1 MKQFNA
7 LLLLLAAVFFLIL
20 SFDTP
25 IKAQSTINIDSLLL
39 VHNQIP
45 DDTVK
50 VNVQDKIV
58 AYYLKEDVSNA
69 LEYIE
74 EMHALSDKIN
84 FKTGVAKST
93 FNKALYFE
101 TTKDLDAAT
110 RHMTDAI
117 EIYEAAKDIPG
128 QILARES
135 LVKIVRYLE
144 NGPGRA
150 ISQMNDNID
159 FYRKIGDSSRL
170 YNAYHRQAWQYVSK
184 NDLKL
189 AVQKG
194 LIATRYYESIN
205 DTVSLSNCYF
215 QMSAAECELKNN
227 ESAIEYAHKSL
238 RVAASNNKP
247 NFVGGVLNTLSIVYD
262 NMRNW
267 EMVDST
273 INEVYRICKEND
285 YIFLQKLA
293 LVNHGRSYEA
303 RGNYRKMMTL
313 ASEYMELEE
322 KSPNRNR
329 RSLAPLGMGTALLKN
344 NQPVNALPYLNKAL
358 DLALE
363 EQVKS
368 RIVLSYQNR
377 AEANAL
383 LNNHAAAFEDHKMY
397 KLWQDS
403 IYNETKSQQI
413 AEMHALFNL
422 EKKEQEILHQDT
434 EISLLNEREKVSTLQ
449 KWLLFSALILSGL
462 ALGFGYYGFRQRL
475 KRSLLEK
482 EKVTKELEYKKKEL
496 LTKVLQLSKKNEFL
510 YTLEQEVLQLKTSIG
525 SSVKKTTDRID
536 RMITNDTIDQ
546 EEWEQFSKEFSS
558 VHEGFIQKITK
569 QFGMFSQSEMR
580 LISLLKMNLTS
591 KEIANILRIS
601 DEGIKKA
608 RYRLRKKMGLTSGQ
622 DLQGIILAL

>member
-1 MKQFNA
+1 
-7 LLLLLAAVFFLIL
+7 
-20 SFDTP
+20 
-25 IKAQSTINIDSLLL
+25 
-39 VHNQIP
+39 
-45 DDTVK
+45 
-50 VNVQDKIV
+50 
-58 AYYLKEDVSNA
+58 
-69 LEYIE
+69 
-74 EMHALSDKIN
+74 
-84 FKTGVAKST
+84 
-93 FNKALYFE
+93 
-101 TTKDLDAAT
+101 
-110 RHMTDAI
+110 MTDAI
-117 EIYEAAKDIPG
+117 KIYETAADIPG
-128 QILARES
+128 QILAREK
-135 LVKIVRYLE
+135 LVSIVRYLE

-150 ISQMNDNID
+150 ISQMNDNND
-159 FYRKIGDSSRL
+159 FYMKIGDSSRL

-194 LIATRYYESIN
+194 LIAIRYYENIN
-205 DTVSLSNCYF
+205 DTIALSNCYF

-238 RVAASNNKP
+238 RVAAANNKP
-247 NFVGGVLNTLSIVYD
+247 NFVGGVLNTMSIVYD

-267 EMVDST
+267 VMVDST
-273 INEVYRICKEND
+273 INEVYRICKENE

-303 RGNYRKMMTL
+303 RGNYGKMMTL

-344 NQPVNALPYLNKAL
+344 NQPVNALPYLNEAL
-358 DLALE
+358 ELALKE
-363 EQVKS
+363 KVKS

-377 AEANAL
+377 AEVHSL

-403 IYNETKSQQI
+403 IYNETKSQQV
-413 AEMHALFNL
+413 AEMHALFDL
-422 EKKEQEILHQDT
+422 EKKEQEILQQDT
-434 EISLLNEREKVSTLQ
+434 EISLLNEKEKVSTLQ
-449 KWLLFSALILSGL
+449 KWFLFSALILSAL

-482 EKVTKELEYKKKEL
+482 EKVAKELEFKKKEL

-510 YTLEQEVLQLKTSIG
+510 HELEDEVNQLKNSIG
-525 SSVKKTTDRID
+525 SSIRQSTNRID
-536 RMITNDTIDQ
+536 RMITNDTIDE
-546 EEWEQFSKEFSS
+546 EEWTQFSKEFSS
-558 VHEGFIQKITK
+558 VHEGFIQKIT
-569 QFGMFSQSEMR
+569 QTFGTFSQSELR

-608 RYRLRKKMGLTSGQ
+608 RYRLRKKMGLETGD
-622 DLQGIILAL
+622 DLQGIILGF

>member
-1 MKQFNA
+1 MNQFSSS
-7 LLLLLAAVFFLIL
+7 LLKHTAAYFLILLAAAPVY
-20 SFDTP
+20 
-25 IKAQSTINIDSLLL
+25 AQSELNIDSLLL
-39 VHNQIP
+39 EYNQMR
-45 DDTVK
+45 DDTIK
-50 VNVQDKIV
+50 INLQDKI
-58 AYYLKEDVSNA
+58 ATYYLKKDTTKA
-69 LEYIE
+69 LKYIE
-74 EMHALSDKIN
+74 KMYALSDKLN
-84 FKTGVAKST
+84 FTKGVAKST
-93 FNKALYFE
+93 YNKALYFE

-110 RHMTDAI
+110 RHIKDAI
-117 EIYEAAKDIPG
+117 KIYETAEDIPG
-128 QILARES
+128 QILAREK
-135 LVKIVRYLE
+135 LVRIVRYLE

-194 LIATRYYESIN
+194 LIAIRYYENIN
-205 DTVSLSNCYF
+205 DTIALSNCYF

-227 ESAIEYAHKSL
+227 ASAIEYAQKSL
-238 RVAASNNKP
+238 SVAAATNNP
-247 NFVGGVLNTLSIVYD
+247 SFVGGVLNTMSIVYD

-267 EMVDST
+267 ELVDSA

-285 YIFLQKLA
+285 FVFLQKLA

-303 RGNYRKMMTL
+303 RGDYGKMMTL

-322 KSPNRNR
+322 SSPNRNR

-344 NQPVNALPYLNKAL
+344 NQPINALPYLNKAIE
-358 DLALE
+358 LALK

-383 LNNHAAAFEDHKMY
+383 INNHAAAFEDHKMF

-403 IYNETKSQQI
+403 VYNETKSQQI
-413 AEMHALFNL
+413 AEMYALFDL
-422 EKKEQEILHQDT
+422 EKKEQEILQQDT

-449 KWLLFSALILSGL
+449 KWLLFSALILSAL
-462 ALGFGYYGFRQRL
+462 ALGFGYYGFRQRI

-482 EKVTKELEYKKKEL
+482 EKVTKELEFKKKEL

-510 YTLEQEVLQLKTSIG
+510 QELEQEVTQLKNSVG
-525 SSVKKTTDRID
+525 SSIRQSTNRID
-536 RMITNDTIDQ
+536 RMITNDTIDH
-546 EEWEQFSKEFSS
+546 EEWDQFSKEFSS
-558 VHEGFIQKITK
+558 VHEDFIQKITK
-569 QFGMFSQSEMR
+569 EFGMFSQSEMR
-580 LISLLKMNLTS
+580 LISLLKMNLSS

-608 RYRLRKKMGLTSGQ
+608 RYRLRKKMNLESGQ
-622 DLQGIILAL
+622 DLQGLVLAL